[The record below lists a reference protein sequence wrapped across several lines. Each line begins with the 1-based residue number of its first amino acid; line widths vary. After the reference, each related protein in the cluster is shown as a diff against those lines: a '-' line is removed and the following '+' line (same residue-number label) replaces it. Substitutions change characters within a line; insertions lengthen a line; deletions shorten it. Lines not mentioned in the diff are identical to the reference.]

1 MRRATAILVAAIG
14 AAGIAARFTPTSP
27 LWLDEAL
34 SVNLA
39 SLGLADLP
47 DALRHDGHPILYYAL
62 LGLWI
67 DLIGDGDQ
75 AVRWLSGLFSAA
87 AVPVMWA
94 AARRRMGPA
103 PAAYTALLA
112 AASPFLIRYGSEA
125 RMYALVTL
133 IAALGWWATEAALEN
148 PSRWRLAGVAAAVA
162 AGLHTHYWMIWLT
175 TGTAAVLV
183 IGGIRRP
190 ERRRALGSILAAV
203 AVGSL
208 TFAGWLGVFADQ
220 LRHTGTPWAK
230 WARPAEVAVEAMEA
244 IGGGTRFEPV
254 LLGVVLTLAVVAGAT
269 IRHTGPDWVEIASP
283 SRNPTGPLVGVAVI
297 AMGAGGLAAA
307 ATGGGFEAR
316 YTAVVVPLL
325 LGLAGRGLAG
335 LPGRAGPA
343 ALLAVAAFG
352 VVVAVEDGLRDRS
365 QGRQVADVIDEQSAP
380 GDLVVICPDQ
390 LAPAALR
397 YLDAP
402 LAVRTYPPT
411 ADPALVDWYDYR
423 DRIAAAD
430 PAAYA
435 RAVTDREGPGDIWMV
450 MMTSYRGLEGRC
462 EAVAAELGRGRT
474 RQTLIWPGHQ
484 YEPMLLHRFRAEP

>member
-1 MRRATAILVAAIG
+1 MRVMPGSGYRSPARHARTRPPRRTRPGSGSVTPTATPSSVGGPVRWRAVRRATAILVAAIG
-14 AAGIAARFTPTSP
+14 AAGIAARFTPASP

-94 AARRRMGPA
+94 AARRRMGPV

-190 ERRRALGSILAAV
+190 ERRRALGVDPGRRS
-203 AVGSL
+203 
-208 TFAGWLGVFADQ
+208 
-220 LRHTGTPWAK
+220 R
-230 WARPAEVAVEAMEA
+230 R
-244 IGGGTRFEPV
+244 EPH
-254 LLGVVLTLAVVAGAT
+254 L
-269 IRHTGPDWVEIASP
+269 
-283 SRNPTGPLVGVAVI
+283 
-297 AMGAGGLAAA
+297 
-307 ATGGGFEAR
+307 
-316 YTAVVVPLL
+316 
-325 LGLAGRGLAG
+325 RGLARG
-335 LPGRAGPA
+335 VRRSAPPHRHPRGPSGPA
-343 ALLAVAAFG
+343 RPRWRWRRWRPSAA
-352 VVVAVEDGLRDRS
+352 
-365 QGRQVADVIDEQSAP
+365 AP
-380 GDLVVICPDQ
+380 G
-390 LAPAALR
+390 
-397 YLDAP
+397 
-402 LAVRTYPPT
+402 
-411 ADPALVDWYDYR
+411 
-423 DRIAAAD
+423 
-430 PAAYA
+430 
-435 RAVTDREGPGDIWMV
+435 
-450 MMTSYRGLEGRC
+450 SS
-462 EAVAAELGRGRT
+462 
-474 RQTLIWPGHQ
+474 
-484 YEPMLLHRFRAEP
+484 RFCWA